1 MSDKSTLAARIEDL
15 KEQQTQLE
23 AEARTRRTE
32 LIDELRV
39 VCSLA
44 GKVPRE
50 LLDDVI
56 DGRRRGPKPGAKKA
70 AKKKKLATPA
80 AEEVPA

>member
-1 MSDKSTLAARIEDL
+1 MSDKPTLTARLEDL
-15 KEQQTQLE
+15 REQQTKLE

-50 LLDDVI
+50 LLDDIV

-70 AKKKKLATPA
+70 AKKKKPTVTAT
-80 AEEVPA
+80 EEVPA